1 MDDVSK
7 ELSVKIHMTK
17 NDTLS
22 DWTDLTPNELSQ
34 QLKKTKNILIVADSL
49 EHEARMKQGIY
60 FMIKL
65 TRALNIL
72 KIRDKVNVVFAYDAG
87 EDEILPEYE
96 GLDGFAKSIRIE
108 NPLLCYRILKVQN
121 GKKKVPVNVFVKEML
136 KAFDKGDITM
146 ITLLD
151 GEPMEKTI
159 VEV

>member
-1 MDDVSK
+1 
-7 ELSVKIHMTK
+7 
-17 NDTLS
+17 
-22 DWTDLTPNELSQ
+22 
-34 QLKKTKNILIVADSL
+34 
-49 EHEARMKQGIY
+49 
-60 FMIKL
+60 MIKL

-72 KIRDKVNVVFAYDAG
+72 KIRDKVNVVFAYDEG

-121 GKKKVPVNVFVKEML
+121 GNKKVSEDIFAKEMI
-136 KAFDKGDITM
+136 KAFEKDNLTM

-159 VEV
+159 VDV